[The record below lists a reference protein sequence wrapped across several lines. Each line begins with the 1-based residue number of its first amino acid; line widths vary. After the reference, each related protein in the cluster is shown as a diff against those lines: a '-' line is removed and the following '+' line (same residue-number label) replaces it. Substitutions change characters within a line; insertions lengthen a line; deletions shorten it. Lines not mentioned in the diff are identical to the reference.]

1 MQCAPDHY
9 WFFSRSEAEI
19 EYATGVMMGGINR
32 TLGSMRLALQIEAHM
47 SDYIRLYPY
56 GKQVNKIL
64 QLVAHLFG
72 VDK

>member
-1 MQCAPDHY
+1 
-9 WFFSRSEAEI
+9 
-19 EYATGVMMGGINR
+19 
-32 TLGSMRLALQIEAHM
+32 MRLALQIEAHM
-47 SDYIRLYPY
+47 SDYIRTYPY